1 MTLKNKN
8 VLITGAR
15 GGIGRALVEAFS
27 FAGANVFANLR
38 KPDDDFNNFAKEISS
53 KTSAEIVPVYFDM
66 QDVQNMKNAIKSTFF
81 DSKVSV
87 DILVN
92 NAGVAHGG
100 FFQMTPVSK
109 IKEVFDINLF
119 AQMELTQFVLKLM
132 TRQKSGVII
141 NMGSILGLDITKG
154 SSAYGVSKAALMA
167 WTKTLASEVG
177 QYGIRV
183 NAIAPGLVDT
193 KMGALMDEK
202 VQKQIVDSCAMQ
214 RLALPNE
221 IANTAVYLAS
231 DKASFINGQIIRV
244 DGGIA

>member
-53 KTSAEIVPVYFDM
+53 KTSAEIVPIYFDM

-109 IKEVFDINLF
+109 IKEVFAKLGRGAFVETADLLSNNQKTGNGDDIHF
-119 AQMELTQFVLKLM
+119 CRESQH
-132 TRQKSGVII
+132 
-141 NMGSILGLDITKG
+141 ILGRRYFEAFKNL
-154 SSAYGVSKAALMA
+154 
-167 WTKTLASEVG
+167 
-177 QYGIRV
+177 
-183 NAIAPGLVDT
+183 
-193 KMGALMDEK
+193 
-202 VQKQIVDSCAMQ
+202 
-214 RLALPNE
+214 
-221 IANTAVYLAS
+221 
-231 DKASFINGQIIRV
+231 
-244 DGGIA
+244 